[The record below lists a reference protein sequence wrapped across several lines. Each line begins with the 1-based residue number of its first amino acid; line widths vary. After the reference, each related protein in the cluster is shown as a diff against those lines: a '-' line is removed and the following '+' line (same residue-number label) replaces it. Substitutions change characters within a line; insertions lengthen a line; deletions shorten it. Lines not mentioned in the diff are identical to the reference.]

1 MAKIKD
7 DYRGLT
13 GPEKAAI
20 FMLAVGN
27 QHSAPLFEKMD
38 DEEIRNLSQAMSS
51 LGTVSAGIIER
62 LFVEFADQL
71 SSAGGLVGLVG
82 SVGSTER
89 LLMSALPEDRLAQ
102 IMEEIS
108 GPAGRTMWDKLNNV
122 NEAVLANYLKNEYP
136 QTVAVV
142 MTKLRSDHAS
152 RVLSVLPENFSMEV
166 IMRMLRMEAVQKD
179 ILDHVE
185 RTLRSEFM
193 TNLARTARSD
203 SHELMA
209 DIFNNLD
216 RTTENRF
223 MTSLEERNREAA
235 ERIKALMFTFDD
247 LARVDGA
254 GIQTLLRQVE
264 KDSLGLALKG
274 ASEDVKELFF
284 ANMSERAGKM
294 MKEDMEAM
302 GAVRLKEVDEAQ
314 AAIVAIAKALSDSG
328 EIVIAG
334 GDEDSELVY

>member
-1 MAKIKD
+1 

-108 GPAGRTMWDKLNNV
+108 SPEGRTMWDKLNNV
-122 NEAVLANYLKNEYP
+122 NEVVLANYLKNEYP

-223 MTSLEERNREAA
+223 MTLLEEGNREAA

-274 ASEDVKELFF
+274 ASDEVQELFF